1 MAEPVYRSVI
11 RLARTVFAL
20 QGLRFTLEGTAH
32 VPPTGGA
39 VMAINHI
46 GYMDFTYAGLVAVPA
61 GRLVRFM
68 AKQEVFEH
76 PLSGP
81 LMRAMHHIPVDR
93 AAGGDSYREAL
104 KALRAGEI
112 VGVFPEAT
120 ISRSFELK
128 EFKPGA
134 VRLAGAA
141 GVPLLPTV
149 IWGSQR
155 VWTKDHPKR
164 LGRTRTPIHVYV
176 GEPIDVPRP
185 VDQAGVTETLRARM
199 SSLLDEVQAAYPAP
213 PPEDEGPRWWLPA
226 RLGGTAPT
234 PQEAARLDEEERVR
248 RARGRTEDP

>member
-1 MAEPVYRSVI
+1 
-11 RLARTVFAL
+11 
-20 QGLRFTLEGTAH
+20 
-32 VPPTGGA
+32 
-39 VMAINHI
+39 
-46 GYMDFTYAGLVAVPA
+46 
-61 GRLVRFM
+61 
-68 AKQEVFEH
+68 
-76 PLSGP
+76 
-81 LMRAMHHIPVDR
+81 
-93 AAGGDSYREAL
+93 
-104 KALRAGEI
+104 
-112 VGVFPEAT
+112 
-120 ISRSFELK
+120 
-128 EFKPGA
+128 
-134 VRLAGAA
+134 
-141 GVPLLPTV
+141 V

-199 SSLLDEVQAAYPAP
+199 SSLLDQAQAAYPAP